1 MTSMTEIFEQIYQD
15 KAWVTNHHNPTS
27 LSGPGSFPT
36 STEEYHKF
44 LSEFINKNHI
54 NSVVDYG
61 CGDSGVYDNFDWGN
75 MSYTGIDVSQ
85 TAINLARTR
94 HPSKTFVCTETF
106 DVSGADLLI
115 VKDVF
120 GHWSGEKSTQGLGN
134 QLHRITEFLNLNHKK
149 FRCVLIVDGGD
160 LSEYFPED
168 FAFYIKN
175 LKFNRKLKTIHIKE
189 SK

>member
-15 KAWVTNHHNPTS
+15 KAWVTKHHNPTS

-36 STEEYHKF
+36 STVEYHKF

-75 MSYTGIDVSQ
+75 VSYTGIDVSQ

-94 HPSKTFVCTETF
+94 HPNKTFVCTETF
-106 DVSGADLLI
+106 DVSSADLLI

-120 GHWSGEKSTQGLGN
+120 GHWSGERSTQGLGN

-175 LKFNRKLKTIHIKE
+175 LKFNKKLKTIHIKE